1 MGNTDNRA
9 TNGGAGAFR
18 DSSVVGGRWEE
29 RFGCRNGNRLT
40 ALPLVPVGGLQE
52 DAAE

>member
-1 MGNTDNRA
+1 MGNTENRA
-9 TNGGAGAFR
+9 TNGGAGAFH

-29 RFGCRNGNRLT
+29 KFGCRNDNRLT